1 MKLTKTIKPTLIKQN
16 PIRKLSKTNFFFS
29 SKPLLP
35 SKEEQ
40 ALLNKENLIKT
51 VQFHISGI
59 DHNQIKGAK
68 KGDSRLY
75 VVSFECKICNKR
87 NTKTCTHTAYHKG
100 LVVIRCDECSSYH
113 LIADNLG
120 WVKDVKDV
128 KDDKNDKEN
137 LGKVCLNEPKE
148 FGDDDQKSS
157 LIIPSSS
164 DENNYLVDV
173 SNINKTETK
182 TNTKNKYTI

>member
-1 MKLTKTIKPTLIKQN
+1 MKITKTIKTRLIKQN
-16 PIRKLSKTNFFFS
+16 PITKFVFS
-29 SKPLLP
+29 SKPLLSFS

-40 ALLNKENLIKT
+40 ALLNKETIINT

-100 LVVIRCDECSSYH
+100 LVVIRCDDCSSYH
-113 LIADNLG
+113 LIAENLG
-120 WVKDVKDV
+120 WVRSEKKEEIERIYVES
-128 KDDKNDKEN
+128 KDDV
-137 LGKVCLNEPKE
+137 GKVCLKE
-148 FGDDDQKSS
+148 KSLVSCFNDLS
-157 LIIPSSS
+157 LS
-164 DENNYLVDV
+164 
-173 SNINKTETK
+173 TEK
-182 TNTKNKYTI
+182 KRKSKYTI